1 MKININSVHF
11 SADKKLEQFIEKKV
25 NKIVGRTNDVTGVEV
40 ILKLE
45 NVKDSENKIAEIK
58 LDAKGKELFSKK
70 QSESFEESVD
80 LAVDALKKQIEKY
93 KEKKN

>member
-11 SADKKLEQFIEKKV
+11 STDKKLEQFIEKKV
-25 NKIVGRTNDVTGVEV
+25 NKVVERTNDVTGVDV

-45 NVKDSENKIAEIK
+45 NTKDKENKIAEIK
-58 LDAKGKELFSKK
+58 IDAKGKDFFSKK
-70 QSESFEESVD
+70 QADSFEESVD
-80 LAVDALKKQIEKY
+80 LAVDALKKQIDKH